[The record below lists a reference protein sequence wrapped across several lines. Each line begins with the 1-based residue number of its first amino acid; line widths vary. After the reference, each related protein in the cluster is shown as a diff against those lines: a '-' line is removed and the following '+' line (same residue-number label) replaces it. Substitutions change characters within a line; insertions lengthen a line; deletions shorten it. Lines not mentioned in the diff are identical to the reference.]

1 MSNILKAIKEN
12 LNKMIEMGF
21 IKEEQAQKVLPK

>member
-1 MSNILKAIKEN
+1 MSNILKAIKED
-12 LNKMIEMGF
+12 LNKMVGAGF

>member
-1 MSNILKAIKEN
+1 MTSILKAIKED
-12 LNKMIEMGF
+12 LSKMVDAGF

>member
-1 MSNILKAIKEN
+1 MTNILKVIKED
-12 LNKMIEMGF
+12 LSKMVDSGF

>member
-1 MSNILKAIKEN
+1 MTKILKAIKEE
-12 LNKMIEMGF
+12 LSKMVGAGF